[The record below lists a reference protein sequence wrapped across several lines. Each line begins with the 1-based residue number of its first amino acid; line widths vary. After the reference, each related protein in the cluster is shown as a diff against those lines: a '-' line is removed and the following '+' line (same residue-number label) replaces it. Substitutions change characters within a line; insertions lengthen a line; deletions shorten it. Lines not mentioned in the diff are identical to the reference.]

1 MNMQKQFIQL
11 QLALFFKNTFE
22 GVIEKASLALKAKF
36 GADMGTQI
44 INVPPIAPV
53 EIPRLILTSDQV
65 NINLAKNRID
75 FFTKKK
81 SFASDN
87 IANIFYVLGE
97 LGVEVGRIGL
107 VLTFFKESDLVDLKS
122 LLNGNAI
129 NLSNTAEITIRLN
142 EKTTIQGINYN
153 NSQMYV
159 SASAKDAAGE
169 TKNGVVIT
177 RDINSRAEDSN
188 TFSSEALGAFL
199 NEALPLGE
207 NTLI

>member
-1 MNMQKQFIQL
+1 MQKQFIQL

-22 GVIEKASLALKAKF
+22 GATEKASLALKAKF

-53 EIPRLILTSDQV
+53 EIPRLILTSEQV

-87 IANIFYVLGE
+87 IVNIFYILEE

-107 VLTFFKESDLVDLKS
+107 VLTFFKESDLTDLKS
-122 LLNGNAI
+122 LLNGNVV
-129 NLSNTAEITIRLN
+129 NLSNTAELTIRLN
-142 EKTTIQGINYN
+142 EKTVIQGINYN

-159 SASAKDAAGE
+159 SASAKDASGE

-177 RDINSRAEDSN
+177 RDINSRSEDSN
-188 TFSSEALGAFL
+188 IFSSEAINAFL
-199 NEALPLGE
+199 GDALPLAE
-207 NTLI
+207 KTLI